1 MERAARVDDARVDA
15 RLEGR
20 VGLRSRSSVPEHD
33 TASRRQATTG
43 TESRKEV
50 PVPSTSAPHSV
61 QTLDRVV
68 IRFAGDSGDGM
79 QLTGDRFS
87 AESARHGND
96 ISTLPNFPAEIRAPQ
111 GTVPGVSSF
120 QVNFANYDISTPGDE
135 PDVLV
140 AMNPA
145 ALAANVKD
153 VRRGGLI
160 LVDIEEF
167 TPRNLKKAGYTT
179 DPLSDDTLDSFQVVP
194 IKLTSLAVGAVES
207 FDLGRKN
214 SERSKNMFA
223 LGLLSWLYGRPLEST
238 EQFLATKFASKPDIR
253 DANVAALHAGAAY
266 GETCGL
272 FAVRYQVAPA
282 PMPAGTYR
290 QITGNLATA
299 YGLITGANRAGVQ
312 LFLGSYPITPAS
324 DILHELSKHK
334 SHNVVT
340 FQAEA
345 EISGVSSAIGASF
358 GGSLGV
364 TTTSGPGMSLKSEA
378 IGLAVMTELPLVVVD
393 VQRSGPSTGMPTKTE
408 QADLLQA
415 MFGRNG
421 ESPVPVLAAKSP
433 SDCFTTALE
442 ACSIAMRYRTP
453 VIMLSDGYL
462 GNGAEPWQVPDLA
475 EIPAIDPHFATA
487 PNAKAADGTDR
498 FLPYRRDPQTLA
510 RDYALPGTPG
520 LEHRLGGLEKA
531 NEIGSISY
539 VPANHELMVN
549 LRAQKVAGIVREIPD
564 LEVDDPT
571 GDAEVLVL
579 GWGSSYGPITAAVR
593 LAREAGHSIAQTH
606 LRHLNPFPAN
616 LDEVLHRYRRVI
628 VPEMN
633 TGQLAMLLR
642 AKFLVDV
649 QSVSRVRGLPISSVD
664 LCDELVAACGQ
675 VTANSK
681 EA

>member
-1 MERAARVDDARVDA
+1 
-15 RLEGR
+15 
-20 VGLRSRSSVPEHD
+20 
-33 TASRRQATTG
+33 
-43 TESRKEV
+43 
-50 PVPSTSAPHSV
+50 
-61 QTLDRVV
+61 
-68 IRFAGDSGDGM
+68 
-79 QLTGDRFS
+79 
-87 AESARHGND
+87 
-96 ISTLPNFPAEIRAPQ
+96 
-111 GTVPGVSSF
+111 
-120 QVNFANYDISTPGDE
+120 
-135 PDVLV
+135 
-140 AMNPA
+140 
-145 ALAANVKD
+145 
-153 VRRGGLI
+153 
-160 LVDIEEF
+160 
-167 TPRNLKKAGYTT
+167 
-179 DPLSDDTLDSFQVVP
+179 
-194 IKLTSLAVGAVES
+194 
-207 FDLGRKN
+207 
-214 SERSKNMFA
+214 
-223 LGLLSWLYGRPLEST
+223 
-238 EQFLATKFASKPDIR
+238 
-253 DANVAALHAGAAY
+253 
-266 GETCGL
+266 
-272 FAVRYQVAPA
+272 
-282 PMPAGTYR
+282 
-290 QITGNLATA
+290 
-299 YGLITGANRAGVQ
+299 
-312 LFLGSYPITPAS
+312 
-324 DILHELSKHK
+324 
-334 SHNVVT
+334 
-340 FQAEA
+340 
-345 EISGVSSAIGASF
+345 
-358 GGSLGV
+358 LGV

-462 GNGAEPWQVPDLA
+462 GNGAEPWQVPDLD

-539 VPANHELMVN
+539 VPANHELMIN

-593 LAREAGHSIAQTH
+593 LAREAGCSIAQTH

-664 LCDELVAACGQ
+664 LCDELVAACDQ